1 MPDLI
6 LRDIEPTVLTR
17 VTRWADARGWSVDA
31 AVVWLLERGLA
42 RSAEVPSLEEVD
54 ARVLREAIAA
64 LEQVPSDPGF
74 ALIGRTPS
82 AQPPRHAPEPPDQSI
97 AYTAMPPT

>member
-6 LRDIEPTVLTR
+6 LRDIEPNVLTR

-64 LEQVPSDPGF
+64 LELVPSDPGF
-74 ALIGRTPS
+74 ALIGRAIPEPTRR
-82 AQPPRHAPEPPDQSI
+82 AIEPPDQSI
-97 AYTAMPPT
+97 ASTAMPPT